1 MLDLAWHTIES
12 PVENTEE
19 FEQTLFK
26 EIGKPVEID
35 SRYGSTYFGHIFA
48 GGYAAGYYSYMWS
61 EVLDSHAFEIFDKE
75 GLYDSEYAEKLEDF
89 VYSSGNSVD
98 LMNQYKKFRGEE
110 PNVSSLLRKRGL
122 N

>member
-1 MLDLAWHTIES
+1 
-12 PVENTEE
+12 
-19 FEQTLFK
+19 
-26 EIGKPVEID
+26 
-35 SRYGSTYFGHIFA
+35 
-48 GGYAAGYYSYMWS
+48 MWS

-75 GLYDSEYAEKLEDF
+75 GLYDSDYAEKLEDF

-110 PNVSSLLRKRGL
+110 PKVSSLLRKRGL

>member
-1 MLDLAWHTIES
+1 MCIRD
-12 PVENTEE
+12 
-19 FEQTLFK
+19 
-26 EIGKPVEID
+26 
-35 SRYGSTYFGHIFA
+35 R
-48 GGYAAGYYSYMWS
+48 
-61 EVLDSHAFEIFDKE
+61 FDKE